1 METRQNFSSRFRDM
15 ANLILSAK
23 KYQIPLALINARIT
37 SKTFKRN
44 FFPNAAKKFWLIN
57 LYLCSNR
64 ETKTNLEKL
73 DLSNIY
79 YKGNIK
85 LIGNIKKTGIKN
97 INENILN
104 KKNFGLQ
111 QARIKV
117 RIYFV

>member
-1 METRQNFSSRFRDM
+1 M
-15 ANLILSAK
+15 
-23 KYQIPLALINARIT
+23 
-37 SKTFKRN
+37 
-44 FFPNAAKKFWLIN
+44 FPNAAKEIFGLIN

-79 YKGNIK
+79 CKGNIK

-104 KKNFGLQ
+104 KKFWFAASTHKGEDIFCLKTHLELKKNL
-111 QARIKV
+111 RTS
-117 RIYFV
+117 